1 MATYLLGI
9 DVGTTGSKAL
19 LVGADGSVKASATT
33 EYPMYTPQPLWAEQN
48 PADWWTATVTSI
60 RHVLH
65 ESGVEAGQVAGVGL
79 TGQMHGLVMLDARGE
94 VLRPCIMWN
103 DQRTAAQ
110 CAAITQKVGAE
121 NVLRLTG
128 NPVLPGFTAPKIAWV
143 REQEPEVYG
152 RVAKVLLPK
161 DYARYCLTG
170 GFFSEV
176 SDASGT
182 SLFDVGKRQWSD
194 EMLRALDLP
203 HQWLP
208 EVTESPVVSAY
219 VSARAANETG
229 LLEGTPVVGGGGD
242 QAAQAVGTGII
253 AEGVVS
259 ATLGTSGVVF
269 AASDTYRMEP
279 EGRLH
284 AFCHAVPGKWHLMG
298 VMLSAAGSFR
308 WYRDVLGDLER
319 VQAEESGRDAYDLL
333 TEAAAKVSPGCE
345 GLLFLP
351 YLTGERT
358 PYPDPNAR
366 GVFFGLTLRHD
377 KPYLTRAVLEGVTYG
392 LRDSLE
398 LMYALGLSV
407 EQVRA
412 SGGGARSPL
421 WRQML
426 ADVFDTEI
434 VTVNVTEGA
443 AYGAALLA
451 GAELHRSRSGN
462 RSQGLHSSPILWR
475 PYPIALVCWMNG
487 RKQQAVS
494 VPTKGDE
501 HVYRRVSPQ
510 YSAGNFDR
518 SNEHL
523 QDHSGPE

>member
-1 MATYLLGI
+1 MKRKIVTIVTAYLLGI

-19 LVGADGSVKASATT
+19 LIDVDGVVKASATT
-33 EYPMYTPQPLWAEQN
+33 AYPMFTPQPLWAEQN
-48 PADWWTATVTSI
+48 PTDWWTATVTSI
-60 RHVLH
+60 RQVLD
-65 ESGVEAGQVAGVGL
+65 ESGVQPDQVTGLGL
-79 TGQMHGLVMLDARGE
+79 TGQMHGLVLLDASGE

-121 NVLRLTG
+121 EVLRLTG

-143 REQEPEVYG
+143 REHEPEVYA

-161 DYARYCLTG
+161 DYVRYRLTG
-170 GFFSEV
+170 DFFSEV

-182 SLFDVGKRQWSD
+182 SLFDVGRRRWSG
-194 EMLRALDLP
+194 EMLKALEIP
-203 HQWLP
+203 RQWLP
-208 EVTESPVVSAY
+208 EVTESPQVSAC
-219 VSARAANETG
+219 VSARAASETG

-242 QAAQAVGTGII
+242 QAAQAVGTGIV

-259 ATLGTSGVVF
+259 VTLGTSGVVF
-269 AASDTYRMEP
+269 AASETYRVEP

-284 AFCHAVPGKWHLMG
+284 AFCHAVPGMWHLMG

-308 WYRDVLGDLER
+308 WYRDTLGDVER
-319 VQAEESGRDAYDLL
+319 VRAEESGRDSYDLL
-333 TEAAAKVSPGCE
+333 TEAAAEVPPGCE

-366 GVFFGLTLRHD
+366 GVFFGLTLRHG
-377 KPYLTRAVLEGVTYG
+377 KAHLTRAVLEGVTYG

-398 LMYALGLSV
+398 LIRGLGLSI

-412 SGGGARSPL
+412 SGGGARSAL
-421 WRQML
+421 WRQIL

-434 VTVNVTEGA
+434 VTVNVAEGA

-451 GAELHRSRSGN
+451 GVGAS
-462 RSQGLHSSPILWR
+462 
-475 PYPIALVCWMNG
+475 
-487 RKQQAVS
+487 
-494 VPTKGDE
+494 
-501 HVYRRVSPQ
+501 VYRSVAEACEAAIRVLGHAEPGPAVPMYADYYQ
-510 YSAGNFDR
+510 RYRALYPALAPEF
-518 SNEHL
+518 EAIAQVVTKHL
-523 QDHSGPE
+523 TTGE

>member
-9 DVGTTGSKAL
+9 DVGTSGSKAIL
-19 LVGADGSVKASATT
+19 IDSDGAVKASATT
-33 EYPMYTPQPLWAEQN
+33 EYPLYTPRPLWAEQN
-48 PADWWTATVTSI
+48 PSDWWAATVTSI
-60 RHVLH
+60 RQVL
-65 ESGVEAGQVAGVGL
+65 EKGGVDAASVAGVGL
-79 TGQMHGLVMLDARGE
+79 TGQMHGLVLLDAAGE

-110 CAAITQKVGAE
+110 CAAITEKVGLE

-128 NPVLPGFTAPKIAWV
+128 NPILPGFTAPKIVWV
-143 REQEPEVYG
+143 RENEPQVYAKA
-152 RVAKVLLPK
+152 AKVLLPK
-161 DYARYCLTG
+161 DYVRYRLTG
-170 GFFSEV
+170 GFFGEV

-182 SLFDVGKRQWSD
+182 SMFDVGQRRWSD
-194 EMLRALDLP
+194 EMLQALEVP
-203 HQWLP
+203 REWLP
-208 EVTESPVVSAY
+208 EVTESPEA
-219 VSARAANETG
+219 SARISGEAAAASG

-269 AASDTYRMEP
+269 AASDSYRVEP

-284 AFCHAVPGKWHLMG
+284 AFCHAVPGMWHLMG

-308 WYRDVLGDLER
+308 WYRDTLGREEIA
-319 VQAEESGRDAYDLL
+319 QAQETGRDSYDVL
-333 TEAAAKVSPGCE
+333 TEAAAEVAPGCE
-345 GLLFLP
+345 GLIFLP

-366 GVFFGLTLRHD
+366 GVFFGLTLRHG
-377 KPYLTRAVLEGVTYG
+377 KPHMTRAVLEGVAYG
-392 LRDSLE
+392 LLDSLE
-398 LMYALGLSV
+398 LMRALGLSI

-412 SGGGARSPL
+412 SGGGARSAL
-421 WRQML
+421 WRQIL

-451 GAELHRSRSGN
+451 GVGAEVYPDVSAACEAAIQLTG
-462 RSQGLHSSPILWR
+462 QTEPGPAVPIYADY
-475 PYPIALVCWMNG
+475 YPHYRALYPALAPGFSAIAEV
-487 RKQQAVS
+487 VS
-494 VPTKGDE
+494 K
-501 HVYRRVSPQ
+501 
-510 YSAGNFDR
+510 
-518 SNEHL
+518 HL
-523 QDHSGPE
+523 E